1 MTSSYDPIR
10 MRQGTVV
17 YCAHDAGRRVSLF
30 VAVTNKQES
39 QKLVVTP
46 RPPPTLPAK
55 SEAAG
60 RHTNLC

>member
-1 MTSSYDPIR
+1 MILS
-10 MRQGTVV
+10 V
-17 YCAHDAGRRVSLF
+17 CGRGRLCIVHMMLVDVF